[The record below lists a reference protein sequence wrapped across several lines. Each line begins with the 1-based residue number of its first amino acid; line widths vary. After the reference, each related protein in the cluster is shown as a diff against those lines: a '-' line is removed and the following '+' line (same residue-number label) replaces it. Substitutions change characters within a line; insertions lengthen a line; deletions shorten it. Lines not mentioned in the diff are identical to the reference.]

1 MIQRFITNGKFP
13 YIIWPGGSA
22 PMGTIGYVNAGL
34 ELKAQIDEGLLPE
47 PDKIYVPMGTMGT
60 AVGLLI
66 LLKKVA
72 AINF

>member
-1 MIQRFITNGKFP
+1 
-13 YIIWPGGSA
+13 
-22 PMGTIGYVNAGL
+22 MGTIGYVNAGL